1 MIATP
6 YFIPDSDVNLNSAL
20 VLLII
25 SQLNKTSKG
34 RLLLNNERLLGYYHL
49 VKNPVVLNSTLIS
62 FGLQSALL
70 EEYDLFSVSSIAK
83 NLDPLYDYGKLR
95 KILLRLASL
104 ELLTAQYRK
113 VDGFMYGLTE
123 KGDLFAASLCEDYF
137 ATVRRYINAMSGL
150 GGVTTTN
157 LMAAIQRESH

>member
-6 YFIPDSDVNLNSAL
+6 YFVPDSDINLNSAL

-25 SQLNKTSKG
+25 SQLSKTSKG

-49 VKNPVVLNSTLIS
+49 AKNPVVLNSTLIS
-62 FGLQSALL
+62 FGLQPVLL

-104 ELLTAQYRK
+104 ELLTTQYRK

-123 KGDLFAASLCEDYF
+123 KGDLFAATLCEDYF
-137 ATVRRYINAMSGL
+137 ATVRRYIVAMSGL
-150 GGVTTTN
+150 SSVTTTN
-157 LMAAIQRESH
+157 LMATIQRESY